1 MSVCSNCGSPIP
13 EEAKFCPVCGTP
25 VPAEPIVEEPVVE
38 EAVPAEPAAEEI
50 PAPQEAPAAG
60 WYQSADQQQT
70 VPPAAP
76 VYAAAKPAI
85 GGIFDYYRKALA
97 VLVKKPIKLWGLS
110 LLYLLIASL
119 IASLGSFVPI
129 ISIPIVLVLAL
140 GFTGVLLRGYH
151 GEEVHSVQLFE
162 GFRKEE
168 VVRNG
173 AGMCWKELWM
183 LIWAFV
189 PVMNIIKAYAYCF
202 VPYILLTD
210 KEISATEALKKSM
223 RMTDGCK
230 GKLFGADVLCVLGF
244 FLAMIVLVLLGRIP
258 YIGWIFAIAA
268 FLLYVAYILFAPLF
282 MGLVRTAI
290 FEDVNAVHE
299 E

>member
-25 VPAEPIVEEPVVE
+25 VPAEPVVEEPVVE

-76 VYAAAKPAI
+76 VYAAVKPAI
-85 GGIFDYYRKALA
+85 GGIFDYYRKAFA

-162 GFRKEE
+162 GFKKEE

-183 LIWAFV
+183 
-189 PVMNIIKAYAYCF
+189 
-202 VPYILLTD
+202 LLTD

-268 FLLYVAYILFAPLF
+268 FLLYLAYILFAPLF